1 MRMIWLLGIYR
12 LTKTYMM
19 GADVMANISLCMI
32 VRDEHEVLARC
43 LSSVC
48 DAVDEIVIVDT
59 GSQDDTRD
67 IALRYTD
74 KVYEFKWQ
82 DDFAAARNYAFDM
95 AHGDYLMWLDAD
107 DVIAPEQCERLSRFK
122 DELDAR
128 MPNAIMMKYC
138 LAFDEDGRC
147 TMWNWRER
155 LLRREAGMRW
165 QGAVHEVIA
174 VIGSVE
180 HADIAIEHRPG
191 KKPLTMR
198 NLLIYEG
205 RRARGENFSA
215 RDIYY
220 YARELYAHGLYAEA
234 ARRFEE
240 FLMRGDGWI
249 EDEHAAYRLL
259 GACRAGMGDGE
270 GELMAY
276 LNALKLGAPRAGMC
290 CALGRWYVERSLW
303 PAAEFWFKAALDCG
317 AAQDGFIDE
326 DERAFL
332 PYIWLCVCRD
342 RQGDMS
348 GARHYCKLAAAI
360 KPHDPTVLR
369 NMQYFERHASAE

>member
-1 MRMIWLLGIYR
+1 
-12 LTKTYMM
+12 
-19 GADVMANISLCMI
+19 MASISLCMI
-32 VRDEHEVLARC
+32 VRDEQEVLARC

-59 GSQDDTRD
+59 GSHDDTRD

-74 KVYEFKWQ
+74 RVYEFKWQ

-107 DVIAPEQCERLSRFK
+107 DVIAPEQCEKLRKLK
-122 DELDAR
+122 GELDAH
-128 MPNAIMMKYC
+128 MPDAVMMKYC
-138 LAFDEDGRC
+138 LAFDGDGRC
-147 TMWNWRER
+147 SMWNWRER
-155 LLRREAGMRW
+155 LLRRDAGLRW

-174 VIGSVE
+174 VTGSVE
-180 HADIAIEHRPG
+180 HADISIEHRPG

-205 RRARGENFSA
+205 RRARGEKFSA

-240 FLMRGDGWI
+240 FLARGDGWI

-259 GACRAGMGDGE
+259 GACRAGMGDSE
-270 GELMAY
+270 GELKAY
-276 LNALKLGAPRAGMC
+276 MSALRLGAPRAGMC
-290 CALGRWYVERSLW
+290 CAVGRWYIERSLW
-303 PAAEFWFKAALDCG
+303 PAAEFWFKAALECG

-326 DERAFL
+326 DERTFL

-342 RQGDMS
+342 RQGDTS
-348 GARHYCKLAAAI
+348 GAQHYCQLAAAI
-360 KPHDPTVLR
+360 KPHDPTVLH
-369 NMQYFERHASAE
+369 NMQYFERRSHAE